1 MTTSLI
7 VYTALAPL
15 AVFLLIYVGVI
26 LPAIWSRRPQRRT
39 AAQRTLTALVRA
51 QRDGTDGR

>member
-1 MTTSLI
+1 MTASL
-7 VYTALAPL
+7 VAFAAFTPL

-39 AAQRTLTALVRA
+39 AAQRTLTALVQAR
-51 QRDGTDGR
+51 RDGTGER